1 MTRTDLPQ
9 RMAISPPRLDDPE
22 VEFDSL
28 LDQWTGWLSRLD
40 RAEPLLVYLRTRHLP
55 PATLVRLAEALR
67 EAAEDDPLVIRG
79 RVDVALAARAD
90 GVQLPEAGLPA
101 DRVRMIIG
109 DQLLIGRSV
118 HDLDG
123 VREAADAGAD
133 WVTLAPIFAPISKP
147 SQRPALGP
155 DVLAEAVTHDIPVFA
170 LGGITAENRDDCLRR
185 GAHGV
190 AGITLFDQPP
200 EATTG

>member
-55 PATLVRLAEALR
+55 AATLVRLAEALR
-67 EAAEDDPLVIRG
+67 EAAESDLLVIRG
-79 RVDVALAARAD
+79 RVDVALAAGAD

-101 DRVRMIIG
+101 DRVREVIG
-109 DQLLIGRSV
+109 KRLLIGRSV

-123 VREAADAGAD
+123 VRQAAEAGVD
-133 WVTLAPIFAPISKP
+133 WVTLAPIFAPISKQP
-147 SQRPALGP
+147 ERPALGL
-155 DVLAEAVTHDIPVFA
+155 DALARAATRDIPVFA
-170 LGGITAENRDDCLRR
+170 LGGITAENRDECLRR
-185 GAHGV
+185 GAHGI